1 MLRLDMI
8 LLYMLLTE
16 DKISDSLKEKKK
28 EVAMFDEDD
37 NTGPAILVSFLVGGI
52 VGAGLALLFAPQAGK
67 KTRRQLA
74 ELADDVKDYA
84 ADYTKKLKDK
94 IA

>member
-1 MLRLDMI
+1 
-8 LLYMLLTE
+8 
-16 DKISDSLKEKKK
+16 
-28 EVAMFDEDD
+28 MFYEED
-37 NTGPAILVSFLVGGI
+37 NTGAAILVSFLVGSI

-67 KTRRQLA
+67 KTRRQIA
-74 ELADDVKDYA
+74 DLADDVKDYA